1 MIQQPIEREAAKSKA
16 DGAIAVRRRSADV
29 DLLLSALGLSPRCL
43 HHDCRDA
50 QANGGCRRECEKRD
64 PHGAISSFFSNFAL
78 VIFERIINVPAPNL
92 FLELC
97 D

>member
-1 MIQQPIEREAAKSKA
+1 MTAATLRQTAAADASAKSEIHMA
-16 DGAIAVRRRSADV
+16 R
-29 DLLLSALGLSPRCL
+29 LP
-43 HHDCRDA
+43 
-50 QANGGCRRECEKRD
+50 
-64 PHGAISSFFSNFAL
+64 SFCSNFAL

>member
-1 MIQQPIEREAAKSKA
+1 MSIFCYPRWVSRPVASIMTAATLRQTAAADASAKSEIHMA
-16 DGAIAVRRRSADV
+16 R
-29 DLLLSALGLSPRCL
+29 LP
-43 HHDCRDA
+43 
-50 QANGGCRRECEKRD
+50 
-64 PHGAISSFFSNFAL
+64 SFCSNFAL